1 MTKPASEC
9 KPMYAFEERDNRVK
23 FQIIIDGLKVSR
35 HLTKAFAKYPD
46 NATIVDCEFRE
57 QSMNYAINFHPSS
70 KTYRFQVKRLPC
82 PIDTSK
88 TKITYDTDKV
98 KIVLFK
104 KVRESWRPYNE
115 FDFETSR

>member
-88 TKITYDTDKV
+88 TKITV
-98 KIVLFK
+98 GCLFICT
-104 KVRESWRPYNE
+104 
-115 FDFETSR
+115 TSFIIIIIIILILLN